1 MRGDKK
7 FTLTVTP
14 TGAAVSVSG
23 SDELHPYT
31 QDIRAALPA
40 SDGSLYLFGV
50 DTYIAIKPSEIT
62 LAGIGEAIDQWAL
75 RSAPIADRWGWTSNV
90 FTRGGPVTAALVR
103 GEHTFLVSGDSY
115 GDTRAQN
122 IASPTRT
129 TQSS

>member
-14 TGAAVSVSG
+14 TGAAVTVSG

-62 LAGIGEAIDQWAL
+62 VAGIGIGNRSVGLTLRPHL
-75 RSAPIADRWGWTSNV
+75 RSLGLDIATCSPG
-90 FTRGGPVTAALVR
+90 AVR
-103 GEHTFLVSGDSY
+103 
-115 GDTRAQN
+115 
-122 IASPTRT
+122 
-129 TQSS
+129 